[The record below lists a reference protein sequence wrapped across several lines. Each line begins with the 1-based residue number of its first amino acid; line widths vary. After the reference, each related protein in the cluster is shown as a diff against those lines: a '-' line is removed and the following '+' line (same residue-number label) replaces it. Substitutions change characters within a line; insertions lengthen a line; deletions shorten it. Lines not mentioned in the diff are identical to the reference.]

1 MGEKTFKIHQMVNGP
16 FESDDFDYGWA
27 EVKYEDEEGNFGQD
41 TLYVEDIEDLL
52 EMQLHLSSK
61 FEPYVITVEE
71 GEGAFNGSRP
81 H

>member
-1 MGEKTFKIHQMVNGP
+1 MSEKTFKIHQMVEGP
-16 FESDDFDYGWA
+16 FESDDYNYGWA
-27 EVKYEDEEGNFGQD
+27 VVKAETEDGEFFQE

-52 EMQLHLSSK
+52 DMQLHLSSK

-71 GEGAFNGSRP
+71 EVIYGSRP